1 MFHPSHLLYLTC
13 LTDVVHIL
21 LVLPTLPVFVVVE
34 NFLPTLPVFVV
45 VENFLPL
52 LPVFVVVENFL
63 PTLPVFV
70 VVENFLPTVS
80 HSALSWGLTHF
91 TNGAWSLLPNSC
103 NLLNPF
109 YPQYFTHLIQYV
121 LPISTTV
128 SPLSHPWCFSFLSHP
143 YLRCFNLYFLSS
155 Y

>member
-1 MFHPSHLLYLTC
+1 MFHPSHLLYLTY

-52 LPVFVVVENFL
+52 
-63 PTLPVFV
+63 LPVFV

-128 SPLSHPWCFSFLSHP
+128 SPLSHPWCFSFFSHP